1 MKIAAGPS
9 LDEQRREYQNRRFLA
24 MPLAGML
31 GWTGVGI
38 AGSVLPPPQAVMA
51 VWIGTGSI
59 FYLGVLISRF
69 TGENILSSATR
80 RNEFDRLFF
89 QTTVMAVLVFAIALP
104 FAQLDYTSIPLTVGI
119 LSGLM
124 WVPLSWAIQH
134 WIGFVHGITRTL
146 AVLGTWYWLPHHRFV
161 AIPAVIVVLY
171 ALAIVVLELR
181 WRSIRAATIAR

>member
-1 MKIAAGPS
+1 MTIEGEPS
-9 LDEQRREYQNRRFLA
+9 LDEQRRDYKNRRFLA

-31 GWTGVGI
+31 AWTGIGI
-38 AGSVLPPPQAVMA
+38 AGSIFPPPQAVMA
-51 VWIGTGSI
+51 LWIGTGSI
-59 FYLGVLISRF
+59 FYLGVLISRL

-89 QTTVMAVLVFAIALP
+89 QTTVMALLVFAIVFP
-104 FAQLDYTSIPLTVGI
+104 FANLDYTSIPLTVGI

-134 WIGFVHGITRTL
+134 WIGMVHGIARTL
-146 AVLGTWYWLPHHRFV
+146 AVLGTWYWLPQHRFV

-171 ALAIVVLELR
+171 ALAIVVLEQR
-181 WRSIRAATIAR
+181 WRGMRSAKMA